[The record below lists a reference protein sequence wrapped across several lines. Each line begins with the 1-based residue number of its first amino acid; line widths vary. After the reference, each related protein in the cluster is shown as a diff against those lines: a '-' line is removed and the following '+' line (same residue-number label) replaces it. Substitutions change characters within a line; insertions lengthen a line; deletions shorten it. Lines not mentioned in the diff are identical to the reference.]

1 MELAVEEVF
10 REEPTEEEE
19 APSNIEKPK
28 KPHGN
33 KGRAPTAA
41 QIANLEKGR
50 EVRKAMKDE
59 RIKEEVK
66 KRPNVAK
73 ALKVELAVPSQPE
86 PPPKPKDK
94 KKRKQVIV
102 FQSDSESDEEAQQ
115 IVIKRSKRKPTQK
128 KEPEPEPEEY
138 YEPEPQFFEPEPR
151 FRLKRV

>member
-10 REEPTEEEE
+10 REEPTEEED
-19 APSNIEKPK
+19 APSAIEKPK

-73 ALKVELAVPSQPE
+73 ALKVELAVPSQPDT
-86 PPPKPKDK
+86 PPPKPKL
-94 KKRKQVIV
+94 KRHKQVIV
-102 FQSDSESDEEAQQ
+102 FQSDSESDEEANQ
-115 IVIKRSKRKPTQK
+115 IIIKRSKRKPTPK
-128 KEPEPEPEEY
+128 KAPEPEQEEY